1 MELIIKSRNTEVS
14 DRLRQYVTRKMAKL
28 TRHLPDLTEARVE
41 LSALATADA
50 AERQKVQV
58 TLWVNGS
65 ILRGEESAGDFFASV
80 DAVVDTLQRQIERY
94 KGRRW
99 YQRRRHLATLKRQ
112 EMLAAEEA
120 VEREG
125 LAAEEGIA
133 PSERVVR
140 RKRFSL
146 MPMDEEEAVEQ
157 MELLGH
163 DFFVFY
169 HAETGRINVIY
180 RRRDGDYGLIDPV

>member
-28 TRHLPDLTEARVE
+28 TRYLPDLTEARVE

-58 TLWVNGS
+58 TLWVNGR

-120 VEREG
+120 LEREG

-146 MPMDEEEAVEQ
+146 MPMDEEEAIEQ